1 MVSLVSPCCIHSSTT
16 EVSRPSMKLHL
27 ASTLLE
33 TLIEHPDAVFAHK
46 VKTSTLAVDV
56 CQSIFH
62 IDAIDLVE
70 DYLEWRGIQSD
81 SNPVAAALFGRSS
94 STEITLARIFRRLT
108 GWTPLEYAATVNPNH
123 VGSLLQ
129 RGEDATMGAP
139 LALAAGRYNVS
150 IFKPLVEAG
159 ARVNAYDFRGMT
171 ALHYACYRLNID
183 TLKTLIQ
190 CAEHKIDWEART
202 RDGRNLNALQL
213 AEASPCHARRS
224 TSKVQELLDILRAHI
239 PETHEELND
248 GDEPVRM
255 PGRFGIA

>member
-1 MVSLVSPCCIHSSTT
+1 ML
-16 EVSRPSMKLHL
+16 RL
-27 ASTLLE
+27 ASTSLE

-46 VKTSTLAVDV
+46 VKTSTLAVDI

-94 STEITLARIFRRLT
+94 STEITLAKIFRRLT

-139 LALAAGRYNVS
+139 LAVAVDWDNASN
-150 IFKPLVEAG
+150 IKPLVEAG
-159 ARVNAYDFRGMT
+159 ARVNAYNRLGMT
-171 ALHYACYRLNID
+171 ALHHACHQLNID
-183 TLKTLIQ
+183 TLKALIQ
-190 CAEHKIDWEART
+190 CAGEDEIDWDART
-202 RDGRNLNALQL
+202 RDGRNFNALQV
-213 AEASPCHARRS
+213 AEASPAHSLTS
-224 TSKVQELLDILRAHI
+224 TGEIQELFDILGAQI
-239 PETHEELND
+239 PEPYEELHD

-255 PGRFGIA
+255 PGGLA